1 MSKTGETT
9 HVCASFAAG
18 TSRRKRVVP
27 DHDARADLEELR
39 HRCAELVRRCRARPE
54 MPARDLTAALES
66 LQSAM
71 EELSRRD
78 GGEDDDAS
86 DRDRLRS
93 LSMQLVLVEEAER
106 RRLATELHDG
116 LCQSIALARLRY
128 AELRRSAD
136 DALGRSLEEI
146 AALIERAD
154 RSARSITF
162 ELSPPIL
169 HHLGLVPALEWLVE
183 NIRERYGLPV
193 TLEDDAQPKP
203 ADETTRVILFRAIRE
218 LLINAAKHSR
228 ASAVRLRLERRP
240 DGLAASVADDG
251 VGMDGPVPGARAGF
265 GLLSVQEHMRHVG
278 GSLRV
283 ESAPG
288 RGTTAH
294 LFLPLAEGP

>member
-1 MSKTGETT
+1 M
-9 HVCASFAAG
+9 
-18 TSRRKRVVP
+18 P
-27 DHDARADLEELR
+27 DRDVRAQLQELQQ
-39 HRCAELVRRCRARPE
+39 RCAELVRRCRARPE

-66 LQSAM
+66 LQSSM
-71 EELSRRD
+71 EELSRRHRATA
-78 GGEDDDAS
+78 GGDDDSHDS
-86 DRDRLRS
+86 DRQRS

-128 AELRRSAD
+128 AELRRSSD

-146 AALIERAD
+146 AEHIERAD
-154 RSARSITF
+154 RSARSIAF

-193 TLEDDAQPKP
+193 TLEDDEQPKP
-203 ADETTRVILFRAIRE
+203 ADESTRVIVFRAIRE

-251 VGMDGPVPGARAGF
+251 VGIDGPVPGARGGF